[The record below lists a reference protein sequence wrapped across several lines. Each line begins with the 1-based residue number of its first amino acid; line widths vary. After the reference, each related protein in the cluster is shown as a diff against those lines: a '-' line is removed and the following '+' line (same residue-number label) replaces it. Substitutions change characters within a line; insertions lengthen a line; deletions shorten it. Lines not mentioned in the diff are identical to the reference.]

1 MGMEM
6 KTEEKRCD
14 CDVAIVGGGSAGYAA
29 ARTAAAGGLRVVLI
43 EGEEEVGGLCIL
55 RGCMPTKSM
64 LYAAEM
70 MHLAG
75 KMGRWGIGV
84 GEVGFEF
91 DEVMKRKDA
100 FVEGLAEYRRGQI
113 ADGAFD
119 FIRGEAKF
127 ADAHRVVVAGY
138 GEVRAR
144 HFILATGSSPAS
156 SRTEGL
162 DEVGY
167 LTSDDAVGLKALPKS
182 LIILG
187 GGAVAVEF
195 AQFFGRF
202 GVEVT
207 LVQRSEHVL
216 SDVDVDAAEVVEE
229 VFRREGIRV
238 LTGTEVVRAEMSE
251 GGKRICFRQDG
262 EERWVEAEE
271 ILLAQG
277 RVANTAGLEL
287 EKAWVDV
294 EKGRILT
301 NEFLQ
306 TSVSHIFAAGDC
318 ASLHKV
324 VHLAVRQGEM
334 AGWNVAKP
342 EEMRKVD
349 ERLAISIVFTE
360 PQVASVGLTEK
371 EAEKQGVE
379 VVVARYA
386 FSDHGKAVL
395 MEATDGFVK
404 LLADAGTG
412 EILGGA
418 CVGPHGGELIHEIVV
433 AMAKRMTVRELA
445 ELPHYHPTL
454 AEIWTYPAEEL
465 VG

>member
-1 MGMEM
+1 
-6 KTEEKRCD
+6 
-14 CDVAIVGGGSAGYAA
+14 
-29 ARTAAAGGLRVVLI
+29 
-43 EGEEEVGGLCIL
+43 
-55 RGCMPTKSM
+55 
-64 LYAAEM
+64 
-70 MHLAG
+70 
-75 KMGRWGIGV
+75 
-84 GEVGFEF
+84 
-91 DEVMKRKDA
+91 
-100 FVEGLAEYRRGQI
+100 
-113 ADGAFD
+113 
-119 FIRGEAKF
+119 
-127 ADAHRVVVAGY
+127 
-138 GEVRAR
+138 
-144 HFILATGSSPAS
+144 
-156 SRTEGL
+156 L

-167 LTSDDAVGLKALPKS
+167 LTSDDAAGLKKLPKS

-195 AQFFGRF
+195 AKFFGRF
-202 GVEVT
+202 GVAVT

-216 SDVDVDAAEVVEE
+216 SDLDVDAAEVVAE

-238 LTGTEVVRAEMSE
+238 LTGTEVVRAEMGE

-277 RVANTAGLEL
+277 RVANTAGLDL

-294 EKGRILT
+294 ENGRILT
-301 NEFLQ
+301 NDFLQ

-318 ASLHKV
+318 MSLHKV
-324 VHLAVRQGEM
+324 VYLAVRQGEVT
-334 AGWNVAKP
+334 GWNVAKP
-342 EEMRKVD
+342 EEMRKSD
-349 ERLAISIVFTE
+349 ERLAMSIVFTE

-386 FSDHGKAVL
+386 FTDHGKAVL
-395 MEATDGFVK
+395 MEVTDGFVK

-445 ELPHYHPTL
+445 EMPHYHPTL
-454 AEIWTYPAEEL
+454 AEIWTYPAEKL
-465 VG
+465 VGKK

>member
-1 MGMEM
+1 
-6 KTEEKRCD
+6 
-14 CDVAIVGGGSAGYAA
+14 
-29 ARTAAAGGLRVVLI
+29 
-43 EGEEEVGGLCIL
+43 
-55 RGCMPTKSM
+55 
-64 LYAAEM
+64 
-70 MHLAG
+70 
-75 KMGRWGIGV
+75 
-84 GEVGFEF
+84 
-91 DEVMKRKDA
+91 
-100 FVEGLAEYRRGQI
+100 
-113 ADGAFD
+113 
-119 FIRGEAKF
+119 
-127 ADAHRVVVAGY
+127 
-138 GEVRAR
+138 
-144 HFILATGSSPAS
+144 
-156 SRTEGL
+156 
-162 DEVGY
+162 
-167 LTSDDAVGLKALPKS
+167 
-182 LIILG
+182 
-187 GGAVAVEF
+187 VAVEF

-216 SDVDVDAAEVVEE
+216 SDVDVDAAEVVEK

-238 LTGTEVVRAEMSE
+238 LTGTEVVRAEMGE

-287 EKAWVDV
+287 ERAWVDV
-294 EKGRILT
+294 EKGRILM

-318 ASLHKV
+318 ASLYKV
-324 VHLAVRQGEM
+324 VHLAVKQGEV
-334 AGWNVAKP
+334 AGWNAAKP
-342 EEMRKVD
+342 EEMRKSD
-349 ERLAISIVFTE
+349 ERLAMSIVFTE

-386 FSDHGKAVL
+386 FADHGKAVL

-445 ELPHYHPTL
+445 EVPHYHPTL